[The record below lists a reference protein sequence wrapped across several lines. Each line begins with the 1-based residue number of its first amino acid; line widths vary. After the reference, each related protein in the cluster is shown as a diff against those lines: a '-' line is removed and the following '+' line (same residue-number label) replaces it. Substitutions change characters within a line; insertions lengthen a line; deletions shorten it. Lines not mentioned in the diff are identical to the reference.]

1 MRAVSVQHPIRD
13 GEDFSTRFS
22 NGHLVNVRTNSYPL
36 WLLVFM
42 VPALVVGVVNDSVVA
57 ASLTAVVLAGLA
69 YLYFNYPF

>member
-1 MRAVSVQHPIRD
+1 M
-13 GEDFSTRFS
+13 
-22 NGHLVNVRTNSYPL
+22 NVRTNSYPL